1 MQYQVYLK
9 HSGNNYSLSTP
20 LPTGGCPDPSNKGS
34 GIVLLDRDKPTAVAK
49 EETSDLRFR
58 TNESTRLHNSSELGL
73 LPLNLEYYQKNYDLV
88 NVTDELTW

>member
-34 GIVLLDRDKPTAVAK
+34 GIVLLDRDEPTAVAK
-49 EETSDLRFR
+49 EETSDLRFP

-73 LPLNLEYYQKNYDLV
+73 LVPIEPRVLSK
-88 NVTDELTW
+88 ELRLGERDR